1 MTLGRPIFDD
11 VAVPSPRI
19 ASVLER
25 LDAFIEREIKP
36 LEAEHPQYWD
46 HRREHARTDW
56 DAGGTPRPAWTELL
70 SEMRRRADA
79 AGWLRFALPAE
90 LGGQDGSNYEMA
102 TIRDHLAAKGLGLHN
117 DLQNEASVV
126 GNLVFPLLLQRFGT
140 PEQREQFLDTSV
152 TGEVELAFALT
163 EPEHGSDATWMSTRA
178 ERDGDDWVITGA
190 KTWISNV
197 HQADHVL
204 VFARTSGRDGAA
216 EGLTAFFVP
225 TDAPGFGTPSY
236 LWTFNMPTDHAAFAL
251 DHVRVPAGAVLGE
264 EGRGLDVT
272 RAFVNEN
279 RIRQAASGTGAA
291 RYCIEQSV
299 AYARERVTFGQPLAQ
314 RQAVQFPL
322 VELHADCELIRTY
335 LLDTADR
342 HDAGEYVSDRVSL
355 CNFRANRLVC
365 EAADRAMQVHG
376 GMGYSRHLP
385 FEHIYRHH
393 RRYRI
398 TEGAEE
404 IQIRTVAG
412 HLFGF
417 VNPPQQGGG
426 NEA

>member
-1 MTLGRPIFDD
+1 M
-11 VAVPSPRI
+11 PSDRI
-19 ASVLER
+19 ASVLAS
-25 LDAFIEREIKP
+25 LDDFIERDIAP
-36 LEAEHPQYWD
+36 LQADHEQFWD

-56 DAGGTPRPAWTELL
+56 DAGGVPRREWVELL
-70 SEMRRRADA
+70 GEMRRRADA
-79 AGWLRFALPAE
+79 AGWLRFALPAD
-90 LGGQDGSNYEMA
+90 LGGRDGTNYEMA
-102 TIRDHLAAKGLGLHN
+102 MIRDHLAAKGLGLHA

-140 PEQREQFLDTSV
+140 DEQREQFLEGSIS
-152 TGEVELAFALT
+152 GGVELAFGLT
-163 EPEHGSDATWMSTRA
+163 EPDHGSDATWMSTRA
-178 ERDGDDWVITGA
+178 ERDGADWVITGA
-190 KTWISNV
+190 KRWISNV
-197 HQADHVL
+197 HLADHVM

-216 EGLTAFFVP
+216 EGLTAFLVP
-225 TDAPGFGTPSY
+225 IGAPGFGTPTF
-236 LWTFNMPTDHAAFAL
+236 LWTFNMPTDHAEFTL
-251 DHVRVPAGAVLGE
+251 DHVRVPAAAVFGE
-264 EGRGLDVT
+264 VDRGLDIT

-291 RYCIEQSV
+291 RYCIAESIR
-299 AYARERVTFGQPLAQ
+299 YARERVTFGSPLAQ
-314 RQAVQFPL
+314 RQAIQFPL
-322 VELHADCELIRTY
+322 VELHADCEMVRGY

-342 HDAGEYVSDRVSL
+342 LDAGEYVADRVSI

-376 GMGYSRHLP
+376 GMGYSRHLQ

-417 VNPPQQGGG
+417 VRPPGKGGG
-426 NEA
+426 GSNEA

>member
-1 MTLGRPIFDD
+1 MMCRM
-11 VAVPSPRI
+11 PSARI
-19 ASVLER
+19 ASVLEQ
-25 LDAFIEREIKP
+25 LDSFIEREIRP
-36 LEAEHPQYWD
+36 LQDEHLQYWD

-56 DAGGTPRPAWTELL
+56 DAGGTPRREWTELL
-70 SEMRRRADA
+70 GEMRRRADA
-79 AGWLRFALPAE
+79 AGWLRFALPAA
-90 LGGQDGSNYEMA
+90 LGGRDGTNYEMA
-102 TIRDHLAAKGLGLHN
+102 TIRDHLAARGLGLHN

-126 GNLVFPLLLQRFGT
+126 GNLVFPILLQRFGT
-140 PEQREQFLDTSV
+140 PEQQERFLEGSI
-152 TGEVELAFALT
+152 TGEVELAFGLT
-163 EPEHGSDATWMSTRA
+163 EPDHGSDATWMETRA
-178 ERDGDDWVITGA
+178 ERDGEDWVISGT
-190 KTWISNV
+190 KRWISNLHV
-197 HQADHVL
+197 AASVL
-204 VFARTSGRDGAA
+204 VFARSSGRDGAA
-216 EGLTAFFVP
+216 EGLTAFLVP
-225 TDAPGFGTPSY
+225 TDAPGFGAPDF
-236 LWTFNMPTDHAAFAL
+236 LWTFNMPTDHADFTL
-251 DHVRVPAGAVLGE
+251 DRVRVPASAILGE
-264 EGRGLDVT
+264 EGRGLDVM

-279 RIRQAASGTGAA
+279 RIRQAASGTGVA

-299 AYARERVTFGQPLAQ
+299 RYARERVTFGQPLAQ

-322 VELHADCELIRTY
+322 VELHADCELVRTY

-342 HDAGEYVSDRVSL
+342 FDAGEYVSDRVSV
-355 CNFRANRLVC
+355 CNFRANRLAC

-417 VNPPQQGGG
+417 VRPPARKGGSD
-426 NEA
+426 AA

>member
-1 MTLGRPIFDD
+1 VP
-11 VAVPSPRI
+11 VPSDRI
-19 ASVLER
+19 TAVLQD
-25 LDAFIEREIKP
+25 LDAFIEREIAP
-36 LEAEHPQYWD
+36 LQDQHPQYWD

-56 DAGGTPRPAWTELL
+56 DADGIPRREWTELL
-70 SEMRRRADA
+70 ADMRRRADA

-90 LGGQDGSNYEMA
+90 LGGRDGTNYEMA
-102 TIRDHLAAKGLGLHN
+102 TIRDHLAATGLGLHN

-126 GNLVFPLLLQRFGT
+126 GNLVFPLLLNRFGT
-140 PEQREQFLDTSV
+140 AEQRESLLEGSI
-152 TGEVELAFALT
+152 TGAVELAFGLT

-178 ERDGDDWVITGA
+178 QRDGDDWLITGA
-190 KTWISNV
+190 KRWISNLHV
-197 HQADHVL
+197 ADQVL

-216 EGLTAFFVP
+216 EGLTAFLVP
-225 TDAPGFGTPSY
+225 TDAPGFSRPDY
-236 LWTFNMPTDHAAFAL
+236 LWTFNMPTDHAEFTL
-251 DHVRVPAGAVLGE
+251 DRVRVPASSVLGE
-264 EGRGLDVT
+264 VDRGLDVT

-291 RYCIEQSV
+291 RYCISESV
-299 AYARERVTFGQPLAQ
+299 RYARERVTFGQPLAQ
-314 RQAVQFPL
+314 RQAIQFPL
-322 VELHADCELIRTY
+322 AELHADCELIRHY

-342 HDAGEYVSDRVSL
+342 LDAGEYVADRVSV

-417 VNPPQQGGG
+417 VRPPDS
-426 NEA
+426 EARIDGAARTGPR

>member
-1 MTLGRPIFDD
+1 M
-11 VAVPSPRI
+11 PSERI
-19 ASVLER
+19 ASVLEQ
-25 LDAFIEREIKP
+25 LDGFIEREIAP
-36 LEAEHPQYWD
+36 LQYEHPQYWD

-56 DAGGTPRPAWTELL
+56 DANGIPRREWSELL
-70 SEMRRRADA
+70 AEMRRRADA
-79 AGWLRFALPAE
+79 AGWLRFALPAK
-90 LGGQDGSNYEMA
+90 LGGQDGTNYEMA
-102 TIRDHLAAKGLGLHN
+102 MIRDHLAAKGLGLHN

-126 GNLVFPLLLQRFGT
+126 GNLVFPMLLERFGT
-140 PEQREQFLDTSV
+140 PEQQQQLLEGSI
-152 TGEVELAFALT
+152 TGDVELAFGLT
-163 EPEHGSDATWMSTRA
+163 EPGHGSDATWMETRA
-178 ERDGDDWVITGA
+178 ERDGEDWVIHGT
-190 KTWISNV
+190 KRWISNL
-197 HQADHVL
+197 HLADQVL

-216 EGLTAFFVP
+216 EGLTAFLVE
-225 TDAPGFGTPSY
+225 TGAPGFGTPSFM
-236 LWTFNMPTDHAAFAL
+236 WTFNMPTDHAEFEL
-251 DHVRVPAGAVLGE
+251 HGVRVPAGAVLGE
-264 EGRGLDVT
+264 VDRGLDVT

-291 RYCIEQSV
+291 RYCISESV
-299 AYARERVTFGQPLAQ
+299 RYARERVTFGQALAQ

-322 VELHADCELIRTY
+322 VELHADCELVRSY
-335 LLDTADR
+335 LLETADR
-342 HDAGEYVSDRVSL
+342 LDGGEYVADRVSV

-417 VNPPQQGGG
+417 VRRPAAQGGSD
-426 NEA
+426 AS